1 MGKIQDFVK
10 ELIKKKEA
18 LKSDKDDN
26 NYIDIALGLGHEG
39 KVYCNFYKEGEPKK
53 YEELP
58 REDRALIIKTMIQS
72 STVFAR
78 IENQASQNKKYV
90 S

>member
-10 ELIKKKEA
+10 ELIKKKEDYE
-18 LKSDKDDN
+18 SDKDDN
-26 NYIDIALGLGHEG
+26 NYIDIALGFSHEG
-39 KVYCNFYKEGEPKK
+39 KVYCNFFKEGEQKN
-53 YEELP
+53 YEEFTQEE
-58 REDRALIIKTMIQS
+58 RNIIIQMMVQS

>member
-1 MGKIQDFVK
+1 MGKMQDFVK
-10 ELIKKKEA
+10 ELLKKKKA
-18 LKSDKDDN
+18 LKSDVNDN

-39 KVYCNFYKEGEPKK
+39 KVYFNFFKEGEQKK
-53 YEELP
+53 YEELSQ
-58 REDRALIIKTMIQS
+58 EDRCLIIKTMIQS

>member
-1 MGKIQDFVK
+1 MKKMLNFVE
-10 ELIKKKEA
+10 ELLKKKKDFE
-18 LKSDKDDN
+18 SDKDDN

-39 KVYCNFYKEGEPKK
+39 KVYCNFFKEGERKK
-53 YEELP
+53 YEELSQ
-58 REDRALIIKTMIQS
+58 EDRVLIIKTMIQS